1 MGFLKNLTEWG
12 NKIYTPVNKFGSE
25 VYGNL
30 NKAYN
35 SLDRAVHGTLPY
47 GEPVKV
53 NKKKVSP
60 MPTGRMAGPPTKA
73 LLDGK
78 YGNVVPVDNDPRIIQ
93 TPITDKQ
100 IYETVDRMEARNTRG
115 SERYSLADRKNP
127 ITKYIDEIP
136 DKGAY
141 PVLLSGLTPE
151 TEAVATAIKSRLGD
165 LGKPFRILRS
175 PGTSEQLQ
183 RQVEGATIVDDNNIK
198 FNPNSPNWEKD
209 RFATNLQGHGIVGQF
224 YGEVK
229 PDNTVVAKD
238 DAYDTH
244 SLDWHLKQLK
254 DRYRSGD
261 TSGVIESGL
270 MNVPFAALDPWANK
284 YPRGRNPVIGKLS
297 PDHPLYK
304 PQ

>member
-93 TPITDKQ
+93 TQ
-100 IYETVDRMEARNTRG
+100 REARNTRG
-115 SERYSLADRKNP
+115 SERYSLADKNSP

-151 TEAVATAIKSRLGD
+151 TEAVATAIKSRLGP

-175 PGTSEQLQ
+175 PGTSKQLQ
-183 RQVEGATIVDDNNIK
+183 RQVEGATIVDDYNIK
-198 FNPNSPNWEKD
+198 FNTNSANWESDK
-209 RFATNLQGHGIVGQF
+209 FPTNLQGHGVVGQF

-261 TSGVIESGL
+261 TAGVIESGL
-270 MNVPFAALDPWANK
+270 MNVPFAALAPWANK
-284 YPRGRNPVIGKLS
+284 YPRGRNPVIGAI
-297 PDHPLYK
+297 PPGHPLYR